1 MLRSLLSGRG
11 ISYHPWIK
19 NRTTHLSALFSRWFC
34 HSVYTDPSVF
44 MKLLAAVALL
54 GMPALLAQTPA
65 PPTPQ
70 PEQQPDSQ
78 TATLTVHST
87 LVLVPALVRTKS
99 GQLVYTLKAD
109 DFVLTDDGVEQKL
122 SLEEDSGS
130 QPLALVVLVETGS
143 DGAQHLQDYRDLAP
157 MLDNMLGGIEHRV
170 AVVGFDSEPQ
180 LLQNFTR
187 NIDGA
192 AGVLADLDPGDQKGA
207 IFDALSYAVDMLRKQ
222 PTTYRRAILLLSETI
237 DHGSHTKLEDALKA
251 ISDTNTAIYSVGFAS
266 TKAEI
271 KHEASKFSSA
281 EPGPP
286 HGCFSKDP
294 NQDPATY
301 EGRATQNFDCFAELA
316 PPLRLIKMAVIAATN
331 AMRSN
336 ASENVAKFTGGEHFK
351 YKDAK
356 TLQRDLFTISN
367 HIPNRYVL
375 SFHPQSPHP
384 GLHSVTLQLRNYSDL
399 VVQARSSYWVDGG
412 TTVTT
417 PADKP

>member
-1 MLRSLLSGRG
+1 
-11 ISYHPWIK
+11 
-19 NRTTHLSALFSRWFC
+19 
-34 HSVYTDPSVF
+34 
-44 MKLLAAVALL
+44 MKLFAAVALL
-54 GMPALLAQTPA
+54 GMPVLLAQTPA
-65 PPTPQ
+65 PSTPQ
-70 PEQQPDSQ
+70 PDQQSEQQPDSQ
-78 TATLTVHST
+78 VPTLSVHST
-87 LVLVPALVRTKS
+87 LVLVPALVKTKS
-99 GQLVYTLKAD
+99 GQLVYTLKAN
-109 DFVLTDDGVEQKL
+109 DFVLTDDGAEQKL
-122 SLEEDSGS
+122 SLEDDSGN

-157 MLDNMLGGIEHRV
+157 MLDNMLGGIEHKV
-170 AVVGFDSEPQ
+170 AVVEFDSEPYV
-180 LLQNFTR
+180 LQNFTR

-207 IFDALSYAVDMLRKQ
+207 IFDGLSFAVDMLRKQ

-237 DHGSHTKLEDALKA
+237 DHGSHTSLDDALKA
-251 ISDTNTAIYSVGFAS
+251 ISDTNTAIYSIGFAS

-271 KHEASKFSSA
+271 KHEASKFGSN

-301 EGRATQNFDCFAELA
+301 EGRATQNFDCLAELA

-331 AMRSN
+331 AIRTN

-384 GLHSVTLQLRNYSDL
+384 GLHTVTLQLKNYSDL
-399 VVQARSSYWVDGG
+399 VVQARSSYWVDEDA
-412 TTVTT
+412 TVTTT

>member
-1 MLRSLLSGRG
+1 
-11 ISYHPWIK
+11 
-19 NRTTHLSALFSRWFC
+19 
-34 HSVYTDPSVF
+34 

-54 GMPALLAQTPA
+54 GMPALLAQTPVPSPAAASVA
-65 PPTPQ
+65 PPASTDQ
-70 PEQQPDSQ
+70 SSTDQQPDAQ
-78 TATLTVHST
+78 TASITVRSS
-87 LVLVPALVRTKS
+87 LVVVPALVKTKS
-99 GQLVYTLKAD
+99 GQLVYTLKAN
-109 DFVLTDDGVEQKL
+109 DFILTDDGIEQTL
-122 SLEEDSGS
+122 HLEEDTGD

-143 DGAQHLQDYRDLAP
+143 DGAQHLEDYRNLAP
-157 MLDNMLGGIEHRV
+157 ILDDMLGGITHRV

-207 IFDALSYAVDMLRKQ
+207 IFDGLSYAVDMLRKQ
-222 PTTYRRAILLLSETI
+222 PTTYRRAILLFSETI
-237 DHGSHTKLEDALKA
+237 DHGSHTTLQDALKA
-251 ISDTNTAIYSVGFAS
+251 ISDTNTAIYSVGFSS

-271 KHEASKFSSA
+271 KHEASKLSST

-294 NQDPATY
+294 NADPATY
-301 EGRATQNFDCFAELA
+301 EGRGTQNFDCFAELL
-316 PPLRLIKMAVIAATN
+316 PPLRLAKMAEIAARN
-331 AMRSN
+331 ALRSN
-336 ASENVAKFTGGEHFK
+336 ASENVAKLTGGEHYK

-384 GLHSVTLQLRNYSDL
+384 GLHAIDLKLRNYTDL
-399 VVQARSSYWVDGG
+399 VVEARSSYWIDDD
-412 TTVTT
+412 TAASPPQT
-417 PADKP
+417 PANKP

>member
-1 MLRSLLSGRG
+1 
-11 ISYHPWIK
+11 
-19 NRTTHLSALFSRWFC
+19 
-34 HSVYTDPSVF
+34 
-44 MKLLAAVALL
+44 MKLFAAVALL

-65 PPTPQ
+65 PPTAPADQ
-70 PEQQPDSQ
+70 PPESQ
-78 TATLTVHST
+78 TATLTVHSS

-109 DFVLTDDGVEQKL
+109 DFILTDDGVEQKL
-122 SLEEDSGS
+122 SLEEDSGN
-130 QPLALVVLVETGS
+130 QPLALVVLVETGG
-143 DGAQHLQDYRDLAP
+143 DGAQHLNDYRNLAP

-192 AGVLADLDPGDQKGA
+192 AGVLADLDPGDQQGA
-207 IFDALSYAVDMLRKQ
+207 IFDALSYSVDMLRKQ

-271 KHEASKFSSA
+271 KHEASKFGSA

-294 NQDPATY
+294 NADPATY

-331 AMRSN
+331 AMRTN
-336 ASENVAKFTGGEHFK
+336 ASENIAKFTGGEHFK

-384 GLHSVTLQLRNYSDL
+384 GLHSVTLQLKNYSDL
-399 VVQARSSYWVDGG
+399 VVQARSSYWVDGD
-412 TTVTT
+412 TTVT
-417 PADKP
+417 PPVDKP